1 MLYCLQLKGGGNTE
15 RISKPPEIRKQEILN
30 TAMRLFCEKGYEST
44 SMADIAKELHVVQ
57 GLCYRYFPSK
67 QALFDAAMQQYVE
80 ECSADFIKI
89 IHDRGKTIQER
100 MSTIS
105 ALMANEEEYSRYHE
119 FYHKPG
125 NEALHE
131 MLSIRMCKYMLPHV
145 QEELERLCRDG
156 TIQVEKPEL
165 LTEFIMYGQLSLLQE
180 QKEPYPVRL
189 RQIRMYIEKLLG
201 LNTENIE

>member
-1 MLYCLQLKGGGNTE
+1 MLCYLQYKEGEHTE
-15 RISKPPEIRKQEILN
+15 RISKPPEIRKQEILD

-67 QALFDAAMQQYVE
+67 QALFDTAMQQYVE
-80 ECSADFIKI
+80 ECSADFIKV

-100 MSTIS
+100 MTIIS
-105 ALMANEEEYSRYHE
+105 ALMANEEETSRYHA

-131 MLSIRMCKYMLPHV
+131 MLSVRMCKYMIPHV
-145 QEELERLCRDG
+145 QEELERLYHEG
-156 TIQVEKPEL
+156 VIQVKKPEL

-180 QKEPYPVRL
+180 QKEPYSARL
-189 RQIRMYIEKLLG
+189 HQIRMYIEKLLG
-201 LNTENIE
+201 LNTAE

>member
-1 MLYCLQLKGGGNTE
+1 MLYFGQFKEGENTE
-15 RISKPPEIRKQEILN
+15 RISKPPEIRKQEILDA
-30 TAMRLFCEKGYEST
+30 AMRLFCEKGYEST
-44 SMADIAKELHVVQ
+44 SMENIARELHVVQ

-89 IHDRGKTIQER
+89 IHDSGKTIQER
-100 MSTIS
+100 LGIIS
-105 ALMANEEEYSRYHE
+105 ALMANEEETSRYHA

-131 MLSIRMCKYMLPHV
+131 MMSIRMCKYMIPHV
-145 QEELERLCRDG
+145 QEELGRLCREG
-156 TIQVEKPEL
+156 TIQVEKPKL
-165 LTEFIMYGQLSLLQE
+165 MTEFIMYGQLSLLQD
-180 QKEPYPVRL
+180 QAEPYPVRL

-201 LNTENIE
+201 LNTADIE